1 VRAFLAVVVALVS
14 AVFAVVMLWNL
25 RGYRDSPTWLYVV
38 YGGFWIALSITF
50 AVIAVR
56 TARRR

>member
-1 VRAFLAVVVALVS
+1 MRAFFAAVVAVVS
-14 AVFAVVMLWNL
+14 AVFAVGTLWHL

-38 YGGFWIALSITF
+38 YGGFWIVLSVVF

>member
-1 VRAFLAVVVALVS
+1 MKAFLASVVALVS
-14 AVFAVVMLWNL
+14 AVFAVVMLRNL
-25 RGYRDSPTWLYVV
+25 WGYRDSPTWIYVV
-38 YGGFWIALSITF
+38 YGGFWIVLSVVF